1 VNLLHKKLQLI
12 WVDPPAWGLCEGLTN
27 PHHKKSACYEMLHR
41 AMELNKQALVNAVM
55 NLQVPLE
62 AGEHLK

>member
-1 VNLLHKKLQLI
+1 VNILNQPTRGG
-12 WVDPPAWGLCEGLTN
+12 PPAWGLCEGLTN

-62 AGEHLK
+62 AGNF